1 MNNYSVYVTI
11 LEPEN
16 SQPSQIPTDEYDVV
30 ANIKPIADD
39 NNDDDEEEE
48 GDYVSAALWKTG
60 TQEPVSSLNYLFKYM
75 YAL

>member
-1 MNNYSVYVTI
+1 M
-11 LEPEN
+11 P
-16 SQPSQIPTDEYDVV
+16 YDVV

-39 NNDDDEEEE
+39 NNYEEEKE

-60 TQEPVSSLNYLFKYM
+60 IQEPVSSLNDLFKYM